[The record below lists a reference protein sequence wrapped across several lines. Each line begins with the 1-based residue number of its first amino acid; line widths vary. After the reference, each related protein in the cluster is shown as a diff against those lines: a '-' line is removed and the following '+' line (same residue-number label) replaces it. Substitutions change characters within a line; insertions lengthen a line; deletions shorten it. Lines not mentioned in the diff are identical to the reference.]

1 MGLIDLDDPESN
13 ESYLTMAELSGEDA
27 DDSGK
32 LSSEE
37 SCSASDGDSEDG
49 WSVQRGGKQTGG
61 TKNSIFIFVCWSPN
75 AHVSS
80 SPAALPI

>member
-13 ESYLTMAELSGEDA
+13 ESYLTMAELSGENA

-37 SCSASDGDSEDG
+37 SCSASDGDSEDEVVG
-49 WSVQRGGKQTGG
+49 S
-61 TKNSIFIFVCWSPN
+61 TKREANWGN
-75 AHVSS
+75 
-80 SPAALPI
+80 